1 MEASQA
7 VDDSWRLK
15 KRGKKKRGRTL
26 GSKMSLERE
35 RSVVGREPV
44 GLAAHRGHTAA
55 ERVQAEEMNNDC

>member
-15 KRGKKKRGRTL
+15 KRGKRKRGRTL
-26 GSKMSLERE
+26 GSKNQSGERE

-55 ERVQAEEMNNDC
+55 EREFRLRR